1 MMPKNVLGIVY
12 SNSYDSSLGALTARR
27 TMGSVPF
34 GGRYRLI
41 DFALSNLV
49 NCGVTKVGVI
59 ANSNSSKDI
68 LIKEKIVSEI
78 SDLIFVDNKSIEE
91 ARKNI
96 NNSIPAIESKIE
108 KVFESNKYDKD
119 FKISYGLN
127 KFPKKEYEGIEFVE
141 GEYESL
147 VIEIGEAKGNNYWCM
162 LYPPLCFIDNSKEDN
177 IEYKFKLIEALK
189 KLF

>member
-1 MMPKNVLGIVY
+1 MKKVLIILLILISIILLNRNNDI
-12 SNSYDSSLGALTARR
+12 SNDIIRFR
-27 TMGSVPF
+27 
-34 GGRYRLI
+34 
-41 DFALSNLV
+41 
-49 NCGVTKVGVI
+49 VI

-91 ARKNI
+91 TRKNI
-96 NNSIPAIESKIE
+96 NNSIPTIELKIK
-108 KVFESNKYDKD
+108 KVFESNDYDKD

-127 KFPKKEYEGIEFVE
+127 KFPKKEYEGIEFEE

-162 LYPPLCFIDNSKEDN
+162 LYPPLCFVDNNEEDN
-177 IEYKFKLIEALK
+177 IEYKFRLLEVLK

>member
-1 MMPKNVLGIVY
+1 MKKVLIIILMLISIILLNRNNDI
-12 SNSYDSSLGALTARR
+12 SNDIIRFR
-27 TMGSVPF
+27 
-34 GGRYRLI
+34 
-41 DFALSNLV
+41 
-49 NCGVTKVGVI
+49 VI

-108 KVFESNKYDKD
+108 KVFESNNYDKD

>member
-1 MMPKNVLGIVY
+1 MKKVLIILLILISIILLNRNDDI
-12 SNSYDSSLGALTARR
+12 SNDIIRFR
-27 TMGSVPF
+27 
-34 GGRYRLI
+34 
-41 DFALSNLV
+41 
-49 NCGVTKVGVI
+49 VI

-91 ARKNI
+91 TRKNI
-96 NNSIPAIESKIE
+96 NNSIPTIESKIK
-108 KVFESNKYDKD
+108 KVFESNDYDKD

-127 KFPKKEYEGIEFVE
+127 KFPKKEYEGIEFEE

-162 LYPPLCFIDNSKEDN
+162 LYPPLCFVDNNEEDN
-177 IEYKFKLIEALK
+177 IEYKFRLLEALK

>member
-1 MMPKNVLGIVY
+1 MKKVLIILLILISIILLNRNNDI
-12 SNSYDSSLGALTARR
+12 SNDIIRFR
-27 TMGSVPF
+27 
-34 GGRYRLI
+34 
-41 DFALSNLV
+41 
-49 NCGVTKVGVI
+49 VI

-91 ARKNI
+91 TRKNI
-96 NNSIPAIESKIE
+96 NNSIPTIELKIK
-108 KVFESNKYDKD
+108 KVFESNDYDKD

-127 KFPKKEYEGIEFVE
+127 KFPKKEYEGIEFEE

-162 LYPPLCFIDNSKEDN
+162 LYPPLCFVDNNEEDN
-177 IEYKFKLIEALK
+177 IEYKFRLLEALK

>member
-1 MMPKNVLGIVY
+1 MKKVLIILLILISIILLNRNNDI
-12 SNSYDSSLGALTARR
+12 SNDIIRFR
-27 TMGSVPF
+27 
-34 GGRYRLI
+34 
-41 DFALSNLV
+41 
-49 NCGVTKVGVI
+49 VI

-91 ARKNI
+91 TRKNI
-96 NNSIPAIESKIE
+96 NNSIPTIESKIK
-108 KVFESNKYDKD
+108 KVFESNDYDKD

-127 KFPKKEYEGIEFVE
+127 KFPKKEYEGIEFEE

-162 LYPPLCFIDNSKEDN
+162 LYPPLCFVDNNKEDN
-177 IEYKFKLIEALK
+177 IEYKFKLLEALK

>member
-1 MMPKNVLGIVY
+1 MKKVLIIILILISIILLNRNNDI
-12 SNSYDSSLGALTARR
+12 SNDIIRFR
-27 TMGSVPF
+27 
-34 GGRYRLI
+34 
-41 DFALSNLV
+41 
-49 NCGVTKVGVI
+49 VI

-91 ARKNI
+91 TRKNI
-96 NNSIPAIESKIE
+96 NNSIPTIESKIE
-108 KVFESNKYDKD
+108 KVFESNNYDKD

-127 KFPKKEYEGIEFVE
+127 KFPKKEYEGIEFEE

-162 LYPPLCFIDNSKEDN
+162 LYPPLCFIDNSKKYCFVDMRRM
-177 IEYKFKLIEALK
+177 LL
-189 KLF
+189 

>member
-1 MMPKNVLGIVY
+1 MKKVLTILLILISIILLNRNNDI
-12 SNSYDSSLGALTARR
+12 SNDIIRFR
-27 TMGSVPF
+27 
-34 GGRYRLI
+34 
-41 DFALSNLV
+41 
-49 NCGVTKVGVI
+49 VI

-78 SDLIFVDNKSIEE
+78 SDLIFVDNKSKEE

-96 NNSIPAIESKIE
+96 NNSIPTIESKI
-108 KVFESNKYDKD
+108 KKLFESNDYDKD

-127 KFPKKEYEGIEFVE
+127 KFPKKEYEGIEFEE

-162 LYPPLCFIDNSKEDN
+162 LYPPLCFVDNNEEDN
-177 IEYKFKLIEALK
+177 IEYKFRLLEALK

>member
-1 MMPKNVLGIVY
+1 MKKVLIILLILISIILLNRNNDI
-12 SNSYDSSLGALTARR
+12 SNDIIRFR
-27 TMGSVPF
+27 
-34 GGRYRLI
+34 
-41 DFALSNLV
+41 
-49 NCGVTKVGVI
+49 VI

-78 SDLIFVDNKSIEE
+78 SNLIFVDNKSIEE
-91 ARKNI
+91 TRKNI
-96 NNSIPAIESKIE
+96 NNSIPTIELKIK
-108 KVFESNKYDKD
+108 KVFESNDYDKD

-127 KFPKKEYEGIEFVE
+127 KFPKKEYEGIEFEE

-162 LYPPLCFIDNSKEDN
+162 LYPPLCFVDNNEEDN
-177 IEYKFKLIEALK
+177 IEYKFRLLEALK

>member
-1 MMPKNVLGIVY
+1 MKKVLIIILILISIILLNRNNDI
-12 SNSYDSSLGALTARR
+12 SNDIIRFR
-27 TMGSVPF
+27 
-34 GGRYRLI
+34 
-41 DFALSNLV
+41 
-49 NCGVTKVGVI
+49 VI

-91 ARKNI
+91 TRKNI
-96 NNSIPAIESKIE
+96 NNSIPTIELKIK
-108 KVFESNKYDKD
+108 KVFESNDYDKD

-127 KFPKKEYEGIEFVE
+127 KFPKKEYEGIEFEE

-162 LYPPLCFIDNSKEDN
+162 LYPPLCFVDNNEEDN
-177 IEYKFKLIEALK
+177 IEYKFRLLEALK

>member
-1 MMPKNVLGIVY
+1 MKKVLIILLILISIILLNRNNDI
-12 SNSYDSSLGALTARR
+12 SNDIIRFR
-27 TMGSVPF
+27 
-34 GGRYRLI
+34 
-41 DFALSNLV
+41 
-49 NCGVTKVGVI
+49 VI

-91 ARKNI
+91 TRKNI
-96 NNSIPAIESKIE
+96 NNSIPTIESKIK
-108 KVFESNKYDKD
+108 KVFESNDYDKD

-127 KFPKKEYEGIEFVE
+127 KFPKKEYEGIEFEE

-162 LYPPLCFIDNSKEDN
+162 LYPPLCFVDNNEEDN
-177 IEYKFKLIEALK
+177 IEYKFRLLEALK

>member
-1 MMPKNVLGIVY
+1 MKKVLIII
-12 SNSYDSSLGALTARR
+12 
-27 TMGSVPF
+27 
-34 GGRYRLI
+34 LI
-41 DFALSNLV
+41 LISIILLNGNNYISKDIIRFR
-49 NCGVTKVGVI
+49 VI

-78 SDLIFVDNKSIEE
+78 SDLIFVDNKNIEE
-91 ARKNI
+91 TRRNI
-96 NNSIPAIESKIE
+96 KENIPTIETKIK
-108 KVFESNKYDKD
+108 KVFENNNYDKD
-119 FKISYGLN
+119 YKITYGLN
-127 KFPKKEYEGIEFVE
+127 KFPKKEYEGIEFKE

-162 LYPPLCFIDNSKEDN
+162 LYPPLCFVDNSKEDN

>member
-1 MMPKNVLGIVY
+1 MKKVLIIIPILISAFLLN
-12 SNSYDSSLGALTARR
+12 SNN
-27 TMGSVPF
+27 M
-34 GGRYRLI
+34 
-41 DFALSNLV
+41 SNDIIRFR
-49 NCGVTKVGVI
+49 VI
-59 ANSNSSKDI
+59 ANSNSANDI

-78 SDLIFVDNKSIEE
+78 SNLIFVDNKSIEE
-91 ARKNI
+91 TRKNI
-96 NNSIPAIESKIE
+96 NNSIPTIESKIK
-108 KVFESNKYDKD
+108 KVFESNNYDKD
-119 FKISYGLN
+119 YKISYGIN
-127 KFPKKEYEGIEFVE
+127 KFPKKEYEGIIFKE